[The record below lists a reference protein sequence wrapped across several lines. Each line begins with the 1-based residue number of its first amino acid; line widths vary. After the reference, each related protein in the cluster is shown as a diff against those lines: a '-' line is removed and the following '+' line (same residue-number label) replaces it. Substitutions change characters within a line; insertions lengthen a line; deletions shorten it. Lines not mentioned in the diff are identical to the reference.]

1 MSRLLRAAETLAAQ
15 AREESCPALAKVK
28 EEALT
33 VPASREVK
41 RDEAHVII
49 IDDEED
55 VPPQLDTDVI
65 KPPRG
70 SKEDFS
76 SDGSGTDDEEYRP
89 RQLKVR

>member
-15 AREESCPALAKVK
+15 AREESCPALAKGK
-28 EEALT
+28 EKALT

-41 RDEAHVII
+41 REAHVII